1 MEFGDEVH
9 LECASKLGRRAKG
22 EVYVL
27 AEHLGDVGTRDLHA
41 QKNLSQECRA
51 DVIDCL
57 QERSWSSELELES
70 GGGDFLSWSQELEL
84 ESGVYFFI
92 NVVSI
97 RLISA
102 AKVSTSSIVSRYPS
116 SFAISSC
123 VIVSYSEPR
132 AIERK

>member
-1 MEFGDEVH
+1 MELESGGGDF
-9 LECASKLGRRAKG
+9 L
-22 EVYVL
+22 
-27 AEHLGDVGTRDLHA
+27 
-41 QKNLSQECRA
+41 
-51 DVIDCL
+51 
-57 QERSWSSELELES
+57 SWSQELELES